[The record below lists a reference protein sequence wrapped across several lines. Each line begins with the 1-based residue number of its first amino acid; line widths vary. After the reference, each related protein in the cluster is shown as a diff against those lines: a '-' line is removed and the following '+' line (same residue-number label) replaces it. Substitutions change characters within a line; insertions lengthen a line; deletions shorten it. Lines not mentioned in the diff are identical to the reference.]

1 MEKLGI
7 FKIIGDELVY
17 VGCYPTREDA
27 LAYLTEIKKMIDY
40 ECQTKLI
47 GEYVLVPMLH
57 FDLVHPS
64 SNLTQK

>member
-17 VGCYPTREDA
+17 VGCYATREDA

-40 ECQTKLI
+40 ECQSKLI

-64 SNLTQK
+64 SNLNQK